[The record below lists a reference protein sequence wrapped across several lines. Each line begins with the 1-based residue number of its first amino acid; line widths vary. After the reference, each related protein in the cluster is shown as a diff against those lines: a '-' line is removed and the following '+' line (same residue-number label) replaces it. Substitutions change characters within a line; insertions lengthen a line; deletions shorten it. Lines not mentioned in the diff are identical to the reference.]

1 MLNNYVCDNK
11 VFHSRLKPFKNYFS
25 YNICSIIFD
34 LKKINLIKKLKFLS
48 INKFNIFS
56 INLNDYG
63 NYNKN
68 LFNFLKEKIKK
79 KFNKNKD
86 YNIYLLTS
94 PKFLGY
100 VFNPISIYFVS
111 HKKKIEFIIYEVRN
125 THGEKHMY
133 FKKVINNKKISHLIE
148 KKLYVS
154 PFLSMDLK
162 YFFKLKIN
170 EKNINIS
177 IDAFKNKELLK
188 TGMFLRNFE
197 LNDKNLIKIGLK
209 RLFYAQKIIIL
220 IHYQAIK
227 ILLKKAK
234 FNFKKKLNKNSFSFS

>member
-48 INKFNIFS
+48 INKFNIF
-56 INLNDYG
+56 
-63 NYNKN
+63 
-68 LFNFLKEKIKK
+68 KEKIKK

-100 VFNPISIYFVS
+100 IFNPISIYFVS

-170 EKNINIS
+170 EKKIKIS
-177 IDAFKNKELLK
+177 IDASKNKELLK

>member
-1 MLNNYVCDNK
+1 MLGNYVCDNK

-25 YNICSIIFD
+25 YNICSVIID
-34 LKKINLIKKLKFLS
+34 LKKINKLKSLKFLS

-56 INLNDYG
+56 INFRDYG
-63 NYNKN
+63 NYDQKLYQFLIKMINK
-68 LFNFLKEKIKK
+68 KY
-79 KFNKNKD
+79 NKNKD

-100 VFNPISIYFVS
+100 IFNPISIYFVVY
-111 HKKKIEFIIYEVRN
+111 KKKIEFVIYEVRN

-133 FKKVINNKKISHLIE
+133 FKKIKNINKIKHQIN

-154 PFLSMDLK
+154 PFLKMDLK
-162 YFFKLKIN
+162 YFFKLHVGKKQIQ
-170 EKNINIS
+170 IL
-177 IDAFKNKELLK
+177 IDAYKNNEILK
-188 TGMFLRNFE
+188 TGMFLKNFN
-197 LNDKNLIKIGLK
+197 LNDKNLLKIGLK

-227 ILLKKAK
+227 ILLKKTK
-234 FNFKKKLNKNSFSFS
+234 FNFKKKMATNTFSFS

>member
-1 MLNNYVCDNK
+1 MLGNYVCDNK
-11 VFHSRLKPFKNYFS
+11 VFHSRIKPFKNYFS
-25 YNICSIIFD
+25 YNICSVIFD
-34 LKKINLIKKLKFLS
+34 LKKINKLKNLKFLS

-56 INLNDYG
+56 INLRDYG
-63 NYNKN
+63 NYDQKLYEFLIKMINK
-68 LFNFLKEKIKK
+68 KYK
-79 KFNKNKD
+79 KNKD

-100 VFNPISIYFVS
+100 IFNPISIYFVVY
-111 HKKKIEFIIYEVRN
+111 KKKIEFVIYEVRN

-133 FKKVINNKKISHLIE
+133 FKKIRNNKSITHNIN

-154 PFLSMDLK
+154 PFLKMDLK
-162 YFFKLKIN
+162 YFFKLNIHKKKI
-170 EKNINIS
+170 KIL
-177 IDAFKNKELLK
+177 IDAYKNNEILK
-188 TGMFLRNFE
+188 TGMFLKNYN
-197 LNDKNLIKIGLK
+197 LNDKNLLNIALK

-234 FNFKKKLNKNSFSFS
+234 FNFKKRIATNTNSFS

>member
-1 MLNNYVCDNK
+1 M
-11 VFHSRLKPFKNYFS
+11 
-25 YNICSIIFD
+25 
-34 LKKINLIKKLKFLS
+34 
-48 INKFNIFS
+48 
-56 INLNDYG
+56 
-63 NYNKN
+63 
-68 LFNFLKEKIKK
+68 
-79 KFNKNKD
+79 
-86 YNIYLLTS
+86 
-94 PKFLGY
+94 
-100 VFNPISIYFVS
+100 
-111 HKKKIEFIIYEVRN
+111 
-125 THGEKHMY
+125 
-133 FKKVINNKKISHLIE
+133 
-148 KKLYVS
+148 
-154 PFLSMDLK
+154 K

-188 TGMFLRNFE
+188 TGMLLRNFQ